1 MVLGGVGWDKKEFL
15 ESNLHVYGGD
25 DTKIVIYSM
34 GRWPKGVG
42 GEKSSRKWRSEVSK
56 NVLSPQTSFKVAS
69 QLRVEHWIRDEQR
82 EATNIFK
89 MCDLHIKCLPTNSLA
104 ALMWM

>member
-1 MVLGGVGWDKKEFL
+1 MWKWYLNSGQAALQLLVDGTGRCWIGWDKEFL

-42 GEKSSRKWRSEVSK
+42 GEK
-56 NVLSPQTSFKVAS
+56 
-69 QLRVEHWIRDEQR
+69 
-82 EATNIFK
+82 
-89 MCDLHIKCLPTNSLA
+89 IKKSL
-104 ALMWM
+104 